1 MINLFEG
8 GTKGRLFNNSA
19 FGGEGEKKM
28 KKGIV
33 CVVVMLGALALVGW
47 GCGKNS
53 ATPTD
58 TSSDTNE
65 VSDSSQDNTSEIT
78 SDTTGEVPAGWT
90 EYRNEGWGVNFVYPV
105 GWQYKEYSETVEGE
119 EVVTLAF
126 SDQELPGT
134 MPPEPLFPIMVFRD
148 ARTVDEIMA
157 VYRDAISIENMVLG
171 GKDVKVVTLYSD
183 ILEQNY
189 RIYVV
194 PLRDGVIKFMPLDAS
209 YVSIPETMV
218 ASLTE

>member
-1 MINLFEG
+1 MKKLFEG
-8 GTKGRLFNNSA
+8 GTKGRLFNNPA
-19 FGGEGEKKM
+19 KGGKGEWKM

-33 CVVVMLGALALVGW
+33 CVVAMIGALVLVGW
-47 GCGKNS
+47 GCGS
-53 ATPTD
+53 RTAAPTD
-58 TSSDTNE
+58 TNSDTN
-65 VSDSSQDNTSEIT
+65 VSDSSQDNTPEVA
-78 SDTTGEVPAGWT
+78 SDATGEVPAGWT
-90 EYRNEGWGVNFVYPV
+90 EYRSEGWGVNFAYPV
-105 GWQYKEYSETVEGE
+105 GWQYEEYRETVEGE
-119 EVVTLAF
+119 EVVTLVF

-134 MPPEPLFPIMVFRD
+134 LPPEPLFPIMVFYD
-148 ARTVDEIMA
+148 VRTVDEITA

-209 YVSIPETMV
+209 YVSTTETMI